1 MKVNSINYV
10 VGNDCDMLHI
20 VGEGS
25 EVAVS
30 ISNIVTIN
38 SKPNNNVEIRCVE
51 NERIMLEDTALSQVL
66 EVIENAGLDEMEL

>member
-51 NERIMLEDTALSQVL
+51 NERVMLEDTALSHVL
-66 EVIENAGLDEMEL
+66 EIIENAGMDEC

>member
-20 VGEGS
+20 VGEDS

-51 NERIMLEDTALSQVL
+51 NERIMLEDTALSHVL
-66 EVIENAGLDEMEL
+66 EIIENAGMDEC